1 MSDVA
6 TGSPPSPGQEG
17 RFALVPHPDFPS
29 AAVDAIEVAVARHG
43 GERLDL
49 EFRVTGALDRV
60 AWPEWVGVGFADGLW
75 EHSCFEAFV
84 GGVDG
89 PGYAEFNFAT
99 SGQWAAYRFDGYREG
114 MRPIGDALLSG
125 GRTVASGEVRVRRSV
140 RVPLGEGEWR
150 LGLSAILETT
160 DGAKSY
166 WALAHPPGKPDFHA
180 ADCFAARLA
189 APDAA

>member
-6 TGSPPSPGQEG
+6 TGPAPEQE

-29 AAVDAIEVAVARHG
+29 SAVEAIAVAVTRHA

-60 AWPEWVGVGFADGLW
+60 AWPEWLGVGFADGLW

-84 GGVDG
+84 GGADDVR
-89 PGYAEFNFAT
+89 YIEFNFAT
-99 SGQWAAYRFDGYREG
+99 SGRWAAYRFDSYRTW
-114 MRPIGDALLSG
+114 MQPIADALLSG
-125 GRTVASGEVRVRRSV
+125 GRTVASGETRVRRSV
-140 RVPLGEGEWR
+140 RVPLSDGAWR
-150 LGLSAILETT
+150 LGLSAIIEAV
-160 DGAKSY
+160 DGSKSY
-166 WALAHPPGKPDFHA
+166 WALAHPSGKPDFHA

-189 APDAA
+189 APDRP